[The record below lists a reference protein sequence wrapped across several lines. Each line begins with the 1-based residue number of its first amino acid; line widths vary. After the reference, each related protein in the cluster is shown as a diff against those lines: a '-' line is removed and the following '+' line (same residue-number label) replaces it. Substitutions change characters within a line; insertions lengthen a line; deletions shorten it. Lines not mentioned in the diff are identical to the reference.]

1 MDRKLLDYLPPVLR
15 EVLEFQAINAANEP
29 EISIAWDAL
38 ALVLA
43 NQFLDTATASGVAV
57 WERELNI
64 RPKDTDTLEVRKA
77 RIKALWNL
85 ELPYTLP
92 WLKNWLTGLCGE
104 LGHEESI
111 VDYTINIQLDYTV
124 LPDADALAAEILD
137 MLLMVRPA
145 NMRVL
150 MTSFLQS
157 YGTITCGVYTEYE
170 DEVNIWPMMV
180 HEMESTGKYSAK
192 AILKSNHETKNY
204 GTVITTAGAALIA
217 KCILNGG
224 KVNIKTAAAGDGGG
238 EYYEPTVAQTA
249 LRGKKWEGDV
259 ASAAVSTTN
268 ANMIDV
274 KITIDDSVGGFTIRE
289 MGLFDDDGT
298 LIAICN
304 TPDTEKVSTD
314 GGVVA
319 DASVVSFT
327 ITPALDTVSRAEMES
342 ALAEHNTNGT
352 SHSDIRALAL
362 NAVQQGDVYTKP
374 EVNALVG
381 GAVNEHNNSDTAH
394 ASIRV
399 DLTGLDSRLKTLELK
414 YGTNVTGSS
423 FEVTF
428 VTLTDVVV
436 TGVWNEELGRIEF

>member
-157 YGTITCGVYTEYE
+157 YGTLTHGACNEMSNYME
-170 DEVNIWPMMV
+170 IWPRIINNI
-180 HEMESTGKYSAK
+180 ES
-192 AILKSNHETKNY
+192 
-204 GTVITTAGAALIA
+204 
-217 KCILNGG
+217 NG
-224 KVNIKTAAAGDGGG
+224 
-238 EYYEPTVAQTA
+238 
-249 LRGKKWEGDV
+249 
-259 ASAAVSTTN
+259 SAA
-268 ANMIDV
+268 M
-274 KITIDDSVGGFTIRE
+274 VG
-289 MGLFDDDGT
+289 
-298 LIAICN
+298 
-304 TPDTEKVSTD
+304 
-314 GGVVA
+314 
-319 DASVVSFT
+319 
-327 ITPALDTVSRAEMES
+327 ALEYHATVEIYPKE
-342 ALAEHNTNGT
+342 
-352 SHSDIRALAL
+352 
-362 NAVQQGDVYTKP
+362 Q
-374 EVNALVG
+374 EV
-381 GAVNEHNNSDTAH
+381 
-394 ASIRV
+394 
-399 DLTGLDSRLKTLELK
+399 
-414 YGTNVTGSS
+414 
-423 FEVTF
+423 
-428 VTLTDVVV
+428 
-436 TGVWNEELGRIEF
+436 

>member
-170 DEVNIWPMMV
+170 DEVNIWPIMV
-180 HEMESTGKYSAK
+180 HEMESTGKSIA
-192 AILKSNHETKNY
+192 
-204 GTVITTAGAALIA
+204 VGAL
-217 KCILNGG
+217 
-224 KVNIKTAAAGDGGG
+224 
-238 EYYEPTVAQTA
+238 EY
-249 LRGKKWEGDV
+249 
-259 ASAAVSTTN
+259 
-268 ANMIDV
+268 
-274 KITIDDSVGGFTIRE
+274 
-289 MGLFDDDGT
+289 
-298 LIAICN
+298 
-304 TPDTEKVSTD
+304 
-314 GGVVA
+314 
-319 DASVVSFT
+319 
-327 ITPALDTVSRAEMES
+327 
-342 ALAEHNTNGT
+342 HNTVE
-352 SHSDIRALAL
+352 IYP
-362 NAVQQGDVYTKP
+362 Q
-374 EVNALVG
+374 E
-381 GAVNEHNNSDTAH
+381 
-394 ASIRV
+394 
-399 DLTGLDSRLKTLELK
+399 
-414 YGTNVTGSS
+414 
-423 FEVTF
+423 
-428 VTLTDVVV
+428 
-436 TGVWNEELGRIEF
+436 